1 MNIISNDIFI
11 EVSMDIIDAKRV
23 KKNLLL
29 GFKVS
34 EFCGKYVLIHKP
46 KEKRKKKK
54 KIGREV

>member
-34 EFCGKYVLIHKP
+34 ESCGKYVLIHKP

-54 KIGREV
+54 K